1 MVGWMTR
8 WAGALLISVS
18 LAWAAPAANAQQA
31 KPTEAADTAAV
42 RAVGETWRQL
52 YAAGRYSEIPALYAE
67 DTLVMPR
74 GRARIEG
81 RAQMARSIGGLA
93 AGRRVDIQVTEREL
107 KLAGDYAWFVGDF
120 RVTYLSPEPNV
131 APKTEYGRSFILYRR
146 DADGRWRI
154 LRDIDS
160 PAPAPGAAATSAPA
174 ATAASPPGYDAAGA
188 PKLWNPADRTAPTKC
203 DQLTASKYDR
213 TRLAK
218 PVAREDMDV
227 AAAIKQCE
235 ADLAAL
241 PGDPRVLFQ
250 LGRIYGYAGDKDK
263 TLAARRAAAAAG
275 NHNAIFLLAYLDFVA
290 AKDDGARCAAAK
302 GMRLAADRGNYSAQ
316 LTYASYFLEGKLAA
330 CADIASPTEIAAYVK
345 AARPV
350 VDGFFE
356 TRFADHLGAEL
367 ARDGA
372 GRETAAGG
380 DGQKR

>member
-1 MVGWMTR
+1 
-8 WAGALLISVS
+8 
-18 LAWAAPAANAQQA
+18 
-31 KPTEAADTAAV
+31 V
-42 RAVGETWRQL
+42 RAVGDTWRQL

-131 APKTEYGRSFILYRR
+131 APKTEYGRSLILYRR

-160 PAPAPGAAATSAPA
+160 PAPAPGSAPTSTSTSTPTSPPSAATPLS
-174 ATAASPPGYDAAGA
+174 SYDGADA

-235 ADLAAL
+235 ADLAAF
-241 PGDPRVLFQ
+241 PGDPRTLFQ

-275 NHNAIFLLAYLDFVA
+275 NHNAIFLLAYLDFIA
-290 AKDDGARCAAAK
+290 AKDDGARCRAAK
-302 GMRLAADRGNYSAQ
+302 PMRLAADRGNYSAQ

-330 CADIASPTEIAAYVK
+330 CAEVANPAQIAAYVK

-367 ARDGA
+367 ARGGA
-372 GRETAAGG
+372 GLETAAGG